1 MDYYKVIYQVHP
13 LEPFSEL
20 LMDALGELGFES
32 FEDTE
37 DGFIGYVPENLFDA
51 QALQGIELPF
61 GEESEPK
68 VSFVFEKIAQQNWNA
83 QWESNFEAVE
93 VGTRCYVRAPF
104 HESRP
109 ECEFEIVI
117 MPKMSF
123 GTGHHETTHMML
135 EYVLETNVKE
145 QAVLDMGC
153 GTAVLAILAAMRGAM
168 PVTAID
174 VDEWAYENSLENV
187 SMNHVPFIRVQQ
199 GDAALLGQDMYD
211 VVLANINRNI
221 LLADMDA
228 YSAVCKQGGWLI
240 MSGFYLDDLDAIEAR
255 AAATGF
261 QKQSYKTRN
270 NWVAAA
276 FKKG

>member
-1 MDYYKVIYQVHP
+1 MDYYKVTYKVSP

-20 LMDALGELGFES
+20 LMDSLGELGFES
-32 FEDTE
+32 FEDTP

-51 QALQGIELPF
+51 QALNGIELPF
-61 GEESEPK
+61 GEERP
-68 VSFVFEKIAQQNWNA
+68 VLSFTFEKIAQQNWNA
-83 QWESNFEAVE
+83 QWESNFEPVK
-93 VGTRCYVRAPF
+93 VGNRCYVRAPF
-104 HESRP
+104 HESLP

-135 EYVLETNVKE
+135 EYVLETHMKE

-153 GTAVLAILAAMRGAM
+153 GTAVLAILAAIRGAA

-187 SMNHVPFIRVQQ
+187 NMNHVPHIRVHQ
-199 GDAALLGQDMYD
+199 GDASLLGGDIYD

-228 YSAVCKQGGWLI
+228 YSGVCKDGGWLI
-240 MSGFYLDDLDAIEAR
+240 MSGFYLDDLPVIEAC
-255 AAATGF
+255 AKEAGF
-261 QKQSYKTRN
+261 HKQSHKTRN